1 SVMHYSGHAAWANSA
16 AMERL
21 GITRDTPDPEGS
33 VFVRD
38 EQGEP
43 TGEGREYPAM
53 GIIMGP
59 GGQAPAGDV
68 GPRLEAALRLSSA
81 AGVTTTGDLAF
92 RPLAERGARAY
103 FAQGTAPVRM
113 RTYEISGARETIP
126 RGDGTDPLFRPVG
139 VKIWSDGSPWIG
151 NIATSFGYHA
161 GHATDIIGVTEGH
174 RGCSNYTHEQLLEL
188 CRRYMGQGWQ
198 IACHVHGD
206 VAIDTVL
213 DVYETV
219 QVETPGTE
227 FRLRMEHCGSITPQ
241 QVRRAAAA
249 GVTFSFFPAHIYYN
263 GEVLREFFGER
274 GDAWVPAGAAE
285 ECGIRFSLHNDP
297 PVTPENPLLD
307 MQT

>member
-1 SVMHYSGHAAWANSA
+1 WAPVADTVVTGGTVLAVDDGFSTAEAVAVADGRILRVGTRAEVEALAGPETATVDLDGGTLLPGFVEAHGHPTAEMVMSGPGTVDLRAAVCPTAEDVLARLRDAVAAAGPDDWVTATGWDPLLLPELPPLDSALLSGISPKVPLSVMHYSGHAAWANSA

-59 GGQAPAGDV
+59 GGQAPVGDV

-92 RPLAERGARAY
+92 SPSAEEGVRAY

-151 NIATSFGYHA
+151 N
-161 GHATDIIGVTEGH
+161 
-174 RGCSNYTHEQLLEL
+174 
-188 CRRYMGQGWQ
+188 
-198 IACHVHGD
+198 
-206 VAIDTVL
+206 
-213 DVYETV
+213 
-219 QVETPGTE
+219 
-227 FRLRMEHCGSITPQ
+227 
-241 QVRRAAAA
+241 
-249 GVTFSFFPAHIYYN
+249 
-263 GEVLREFFGER
+263 
-274 GDAWVPAGAAE
+274 
-285 ECGIRFSLHNDP
+285 
-297 PVTPENPLLD
+297 
-307 MQT
+307 